1 MTEGETAALHAVVR
15 GRVQAVGFRQF
26 VFREARTLRLTGWV
40 RNGDDGRS
48 VEVVAEGPRAA
59 LESLLALIREGP
71 RLARVE
77 AVDAVWSEAAGRFD
91 RFEIRF

>member
-1 MTEGETAALHAVVR
+1 MSGENAALHAVVR

-26 VFREARTLRLTGWV
+26 VLYEARALGLRGWV

-48 VEVVAEGPRAA
+48 VELLAEGPRRA
-59 LESLLALIREGP
+59 LELLLARIREGP
-71 RLARVE
+71 RLARVD
-77 AVDAVWSEAAGRFD
+77 AVDVAWSEAGGGFD